1 MEKLHIFRKINN
13 IIKVNDISSIKVLKE
28 VKILWNKIKYQEK
41 PLFPS
46 AVD

>member
-28 VKILWNKIKYQEK
+28 VKILWNKIKYKEK